1 MVGLWLG
8 PQFTLNLSGH
18 PLVKGNGSSRQF
30 VDDLRL
36 EEFYWGVTLLRMLLA
51 RELQTFPQFL
61 FNQQCSPERLRPTT
75 MRLQELGFDLVNYF
89 PADELVVSQLAG
101 RDGDDRCCL

>member
-8 PQFTLNLSGH
+8 PQFTLNLGGH

-36 EEFYWGVTLLRMLLA
+36 EGFYWVVTLLRMLLA
-51 RELQTFPQFL
+51 RELQTFSL
-61 FNQQCSPERLRPTT
+61 F
-75 MRLQELGFDLVNYF
+75 FIH
-89 PADELVVSQLAG
+89 PAVLP
-101 RDGDDRCCL
+101 

>member
-8 PQFTLNLSGH
+8 PQFALNLSAR

-36 EEFYWGVTLLRMLLA
+36 EGFHWVVILLRMLLA
-51 RELQTFPQFL
+51 GELSDCFPVYSTSSAPLKDSDQYHA
-61 FNQQCSPERLRPTT
+61 PPRARL
-75 MRLQELGFDLVNYF
+75 
-89 PADELVVSQLAG
+89 
-101 RDGDDRCCL
+101 

>member
-1 MVGLWLG
+1 
-8 PQFTLNLSGH
+8 
-18 PLVKGNGSSRQF
+18 
-30 VDDLRL
+30 
-36 EEFYWGVTLLRMLLA
+36 
-51 RELQTFPQFL
+51 
-61 FNQQCSPERLRPTT
+61 